1 MERRLE
7 ATEIWFY
14 RKRLRISW
22 VQKVANEEALEKM
35 KVKRELVYI
44 IRERMEI
51 RGTSSQRE

>member
-44 IRERMEI
+44 ISERVEI